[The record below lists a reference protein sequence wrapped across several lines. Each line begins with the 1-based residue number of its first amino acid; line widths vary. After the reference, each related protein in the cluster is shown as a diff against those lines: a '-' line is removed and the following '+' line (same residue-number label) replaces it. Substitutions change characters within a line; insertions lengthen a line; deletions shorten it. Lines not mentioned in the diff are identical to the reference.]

1 MRKLYHIEKHMS
13 TLSEVNLQ
21 KLIMHAKCVG
31 GESMVAAGSR
41 PQNISEYFGNSPQDY
56 ASSYGTVVLKLE
68 EIEESPTGSAKDMN
82 PNDSFLSPNELCGIF
97 LSPGGH

>member
-1 MRKLYHIEKHMS
+1 MS
-13 TLSEVNLQ
+13 TLFEVKLQ

-56 ASSYGTVVLKLE
+56 ASSYDTVVLKLE

-82 PNDSFLSPNELCGIF
+82 TDDSFLGPEELSNISIANLLAKVKGNLIF
-97 LSPGGH
+97 L

>member
-1 MRKLYHIEKHMS
+1 MS

-68 EIEESPTGSAKDMN
+68 KIEESPVGSAKGIDLEDQSLD
-82 PNDSFLSPNELCGIF
+82 PKELSNISIANLLAKVKGNLIF
-97 LSPGGH
+97 L